1 MEAGGSGRPRLEDYL
16 AVTEEV
22 AQRRFKQKS
31 TRAREASSGLATT
44 KKKKAKKKL
53 TLKKVLDNSG
63 FDKLPPGKANW
74 SNIEVGPS
82 FTPKK
87 KYSDISG
94 LEAPYTDPKT
104 KLRYANSVEY
114 KQITSM
120 PYELVQATLALRGA
134 NVVFR

>member
-1 MEAGGSGRPRLEDYL
+1 MADEEALLLGCLFLFLTFSVL
-16 AVTEEV
+16 A
-22 AQRRFKQKS
+22 
-31 TRAREASSGLATT
+31 G
-44 KKKKAKKKL
+44 
-53 TLKKVLDNSG
+53 
-63 FDKLPPGKANW
+63 

>member
-1 MEAGGSGRPRLEDYL
+1 MADEEALVLGCLFL
-16 AVTEEV
+16 
-22 AQRRFKQKS
+22 
-31 TRAREASSGLATT
+31 L
-44 KKKKAKKKL
+44 L
-53 TLKKVLDNSG
+53 TFCVFAG
-63 FDKLPPGKANW
+63 